1 MFCYDFDNWGSD
13 VLEILKNTI
22 RKWEECDGIIS
33 MFFGRFL
40 RIMISSVLR
49 FSMWFN
55 INLVISKI
63 LLSST
68 LRNIVK
74 STSWDYEFTIL
85 LQRSLIGDKFNFLT
99 NKWRVSYND
108 VFRKISSQSSLT
120 LSERSSTSSI
130 RAFKW

>member
-1 MFCYDFDNWGSD
+1 MFSYDFNNWGSD

-22 RKWEECDGIIS
+22 RKWEEGDGIIS
-33 MFFGRFL
+33 MFFSRFL

-68 LRNIVK
+68 FSNIVK
-74 STSWDYEFTIL
+74 STSWDNEFTVL
-85 LQRSLIGDKFNFLT
+85 LQRGLIGDKFNFLT
-99 NKWRVSYND
+99 NKWRVSYNN
-108 VFRKISSQSSLT
+108 VFRKISSQSSFT
-120 LSERSSTSSI
+120 LSERSRTSSI
-130 RAFKW
+130 RTFKW

>member
-1 MFCYDFDNWGSD
+1 MFSYDFNNWGSD

-22 RKWEECDGIIS
+22 RKWEEGDGIIS
-33 MFFGRFL
+33 MFFSRFL

-68 LRNIVK
+68 FSNIVK
-74 STSWDYEFTIL
+74 STSWDDEFTVL
-85 LQRSLIGDKFNFLT
+85 LQRGLIGDKFNFLT
-99 NKWRVSYND
+99 NKWRVSYNNI
-108 VFRKISSQSSLT
+108 FRKISSQSSFT
-120 LSERSSTSSI
+120 LSERSRTSSI
-130 RAFKW
+130 RTFKW

>member
-1 MFCYDFDNWGSD
+1 MFCDNFNNWGSD

-22 RKWEECDGIIS
+22 RKWEEGDGVIS
-33 MFFGRFL
+33 MSLGRFL
-40 RIMISSVLR
+40 RIIISSVLR
-49 FSMWFN
+49 FSVWFN

-68 LRNIVK
+68 LSNIVK
-74 STSWDYEFTIL
+74 STSWNDEFTIL

-99 NKWRVSYND
+99 NEWRVSYND
-108 VFRKISSQSSLT
+108 IFRKISSQSSLT

-130 RAFKW
+130 RTFKW

>member
-1 MFCYDFDNWGSD
+1 MFSYDFNNWGSD

-22 RKWEECDGIIS
+22 RKWEEGDGIIS
-33 MFFGRFL
+33 MFFSRFL

-68 LRNIVK
+68 FSNIVK
-74 STSWDYEFTIL
+74 STSWDNEFTVL
-85 LQRSLIGDKFNFLT
+85 LQRGLIGDKFNFLT
-99 NKWRVSYND
+99 NKWRVSYNNI
-108 VFRKISSQSSLT
+108 FRKISSQSSFT
-120 LSERSSTSSI
+120 LSERSRTSSI
-130 RAFKW
+130 RTFKW

>member
-1 MFCYDFDNWGSD
+1 
-13 VLEILKNTI
+13 
-22 RKWEECDGIIS
+22 
-33 MFFGRFL
+33 MFFSNLL
-40 RIMISSVLR
+40 RIMIFSILR

-68 LRNIVK
+68 LSDIVK
-74 STSWDYEFTIL
+74 STSWDDEFTIL
-85 LQRSLIGDKFNFLT
+85 LQRGLIGDEFNFLT
-99 NKWRVSYND
+99 NEWRVSNND

-120 LSERSSTSSI
+120 LSERSRTGSI

>member
-1 MFCYDFDNWGSD
+1 MLSYDFNNWGSD

-22 RKWEECDGIIS
+22 RKWEEGDGIIS
-33 MFFGRFL
+33 MFFSRFL

-68 LRNIVK
+68 FSNIVK
-74 STSWDYEFTIL
+74 STSWDNEFTVL
-85 LQRSLIGDKFNFLT
+85 LQRGLIGDKFNFLT

-108 VFRKISSQSSLT
+108 VFRKISSHSSLT

-130 RAFKW
+130 RTFKW

>member
-1 MFCYDFDNWGSD
+1 MFSYDFNNWGSD

-22 RKWEECDGIIS
+22 RKWEEGDGIIS
-33 MFFGRFL
+33 MFFSRFL

-68 LRNIVK
+68 FSNIVK
-74 STSWDYEFTIL
+74 STSWDNEFTVL
-85 LQRSLIGDKFNFLT
+85 LQRGLIGDKFNFLT
-99 NKWRVSYND
+99 NKWRVSYNNI
-108 VFRKISSQSSLT
+108 FRKISSQSSFT
-120 LSERSSTSSI
+120 LSERSRTSSI
-130 RAFKW
+130 RTFEW

>member
-1 MFCYDFDNWGSD
+1 MFSYDFNNWGSD

-22 RKWEECDGIIS
+22 RKWEEGDGIIS
-33 MFFGRFL
+33 MFFSRFL

-68 LRNIVK
+68 FSNIVK
-74 STSWDYEFTIL
+74 STSWDNEFTVL
-85 LQRSLIGDKFNFLT
+85 LQRGLIGDKFNFLT

-108 VFRKISSQSSLT
+108 IFRKISSQSSFT
-120 LSERSSTSSI
+120 LSERSRTSSI
-130 RAFKW
+130 RTFKW

>member
-1 MFCYDFDNWGSD
+1 MFCYDFNNWGSD

-22 RKWEECDGIIS
+22 RKWEEGDGIIS
-33 MFFGRFL
+33 VSFGRFL
-40 RIMISSVLR
+40 RIIISSVLR

-68 LRNIVK
+68 LSNIIK
-74 STSWDYEFTIL
+74 STSWNDEFTIL

-108 VFRKISSQSSLT
+108 IFRKISSQSSLT

-130 RAFKW
+130 RTFKW

>member
-120 LSERSSTSSI
+120 FSERSSTSSI

>member
-13 VLEILKNTI
+13 VLEILKKTI

>member
-22 RKWEECDGIIS
+22 RKWEEGDGIIS

-68 LRNIVK
+68 FSDIVK
-74 STSWDYEFTIL
+74 STSWNDEFTVL
-85 LQRSLIGDKFNFLT
+85 FQRGLICDKFNFLT

>member
-1 MFCYDFDNWGSD
+1 MLCYDFNNWGSD

-22 RKWEECDGIIS
+22 RKWEEGDGIIS
-33 MFFGRFL
+33 VSFGRFL

-68 LRNIVK
+68 FSNIVE
-74 STSWDYEFTIL
+74 STSWNDEFTIL
-85 LQRSLIGDKFNFLT
+85 FQRSLIGDKFNFLT

-108 VFRKISSQSSLT
+108 IFRKISSQSSLT

>member
-1 MFCYDFDNWGSD
+1 MFSYDFNNWGSD

-22 RKWEECDGIIS
+22 RKWEEGDGIIS
-33 MFFGRFL
+33 MFFSRFL

-68 LRNIVK
+68 FSNIVK
-74 STSWDYEFTIL
+74 STSWDDEFTVL
-85 LQRSLIGDKFNFLT
+85 LQRGLIGDKFNFLT
-99 NKWRVSYND
+99 NKWRVSYNN
-108 VFRKISSQSSLT
+108 VFRKISSQSSFT
-120 LSERSSTSSI
+120 LSERSRTSSI
-130 RAFKW
+130 RTFKW

>member
-1 MFCYDFDNWGSD
+1 MFRYDFNNWGSD

-22 RKWEECDGIIS
+22 RKWEEGDGIIS

-68 LRNIVK
+68 LSDIVK
-74 STSWDYEFTIL
+74 STSWDDEFTIL
-85 LQRSLIGDKFNFLT
+85 LQRGLIGDKFNFLT

>member
-1 MFCYDFDNWGSD
+1 
-13 VLEILKNTI
+13 
-22 RKWEECDGIIS
+22 
-33 MFFGRFL
+33 MFFGRLL

-68 LRNIVK
+68 LSDIVK
-74 STSWDYEFTIL
+74 STSWDDEFTIL
-85 LQRSLIGDKFNFLT
+85 LQRGLIGDKFNFLT

-130 RAFKW
+130 RTFKW

>member
-1 MFCYDFDNWGSD
+1 
-13 VLEILKNTI
+13 
-22 RKWEECDGIIS
+22 

-108 VFRKISSQSSLT
+108 VFRKISS
-120 LSERSSTSSI
+120 
-130 RAFKW
+130 